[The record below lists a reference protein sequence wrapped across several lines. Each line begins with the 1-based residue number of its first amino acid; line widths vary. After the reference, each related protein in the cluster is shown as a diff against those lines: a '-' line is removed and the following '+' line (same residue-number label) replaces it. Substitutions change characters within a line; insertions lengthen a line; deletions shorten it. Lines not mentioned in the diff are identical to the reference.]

1 MIMEEEEGS
10 MEAGEHQVFIVPRV
24 GNDGGT
30 VRGAGQVFE
39 AATVLD

>member
-1 MIMEEEEGS
+1 MTAFHHEVHGMIMEEEEGS

-30 VRGAGQVFE
+30 VRGAG
-39 AATVLD
+39 